1 MRVLFEELMA
11 NGETLPVL
19 SPIIQPPQPELLG
32 EMGTVAALPCEACG
46 SPRQLF
52 ARFCT
57 ACGVPFETPKEKMS
71 APVVLDW
78 QLPNAKPSHRF
89 EADLELASG
98 PNGSSF
104 HCDSCGAN
112 VDVPPGKSSLRCPF
126 CDSTYVVEIPKES
139 RRTEPPEFVIGFTIT
154 REKALELFFRWL
166 GRNSWFRP
174 GDLQAKASTDRQQG
188 IYLPFWHFSMVADS
202 NWSAQIGEHWY
213 RTETYVVKTSDG
225 KTETRTRTVQETEWW
240 PLFGEFRKY
249 YSGYM
254 VSASKG
260 LPQAEALAI
269 QPYQLSNMMRY
280 RPHYLAGWLVEEYS
294 ISKEQALEI
303 TRAEFQRR
311 EHENIT
317 NFLPGDTQSGLD
329 VSTKLDLGGTDLILL
344 PVHVLSYRYRD
355 KVFRFLVNG
364 QTGKIYGEK
373 PWSSSRITV
382 AVIGVAILLVALI
395 ALVVLATHP
404 RIGN

>member
-1 MRVLFEELMA
+1 
-11 NGETLPVL
+11 
-19 SPIIQPPQPELLG
+19 
-32 EMGTVAALPCEACG
+32 
-46 SPRQLF
+46 
-52 ARFCT
+52 
-57 ACGVPFETPKEKMS
+57 MS

-202 NWSAQIGEHWY
+202 NWSAKIGEHWY

-225 KTETRTRTVQETEWW
+225 KTENRSRNRV
-240 PLFGEFRKY
+240 
-249 YSGYM
+249 
-254 VSASKG
+254 VA
-260 LPQAEALAI
+260 AL
-269 QPYQLSNMMRY
+269 
-280 RPHYLAGWLVEEYS
+280 W
-294 ISKEQALEI
+294 
-303 TRAEFQRR
+303 
-311 EHENIT
+311 
-317 NFLPGDTQSGLD
+317 
-329 VSTKLDLGGTDLILL
+329 
-344 PVHVLSYRYRD
+344 
-355 KVFRFLVNG
+355 
-364 QTGKIYGEK
+364 
-373 PWSSSRITV
+373 
-382 AVIGVAILLVALI
+382 
-395 ALVVLATHP
+395 
-404 RIGN
+404 

>member
-1 MRVLFEELMA
+1 
-11 NGETLPVL
+11 
-19 SPIIQPPQPELLG
+19 
-32 EMGTVAALPCEACG
+32 
-46 SPRQLF
+46 
-52 ARFCT
+52 
-57 ACGVPFETPKEKMS
+57 
-71 APVVLDW
+71 
-78 QLPNAKPSHRF
+78 
-89 EADLELASG
+89 
-98 PNGSSF
+98 
-104 HCDSCGAN
+104 
-112 VDVPPGKSSLRCPF
+112 
-126 CDSTYVVEIPKES
+126 
-139 RRTEPPEFVIGFTIT
+139 
-154 REKALELFFRWL
+154 
-166 GRNSWFRP
+166 
-174 GDLQAKASTDRQQG
+174 
-188 IYLPFWHFSMVADS
+188 MVADS
-202 NWSAQIGEHWY
+202 NWSAKIGEHWY

-294 ISKEQALEI
+294 ISKEEALEI

>member
-1 MRVLFEELMA
+1 MRALFEELMA
-11 NGETLPVL
+11 NGETPPVL
-19 SPIIQPPQPELLG
+19 SPLIQPALPESLG
-32 EMGTVAALPCEACG
+32 EMGTVTALPCDACG
-46 SPRQLF
+46 SPRQSS

-78 QLPNAKPSHRF
+78 QLPNTKPSPRF

-104 HCDSCGAN
+104 HCDSCGAD

-126 CDSTYVVEIPKES
+126 CDSTYVVEIPKAN
-139 RRTEPPEFVIGFTIT
+139 RRTQPPEFVIGFTIT
-154 REKALELFFRWL
+154 REKALELFFQWL

-174 GDLQAKASTDRQQG
+174 GDLQAKASTDKQQG

-202 NWSAQIGEHWY
+202 NWSAQIGEYWY
-213 RTETYVVKTSDG
+213 RTETYRVKTSDG

-240 PLFGEFRKY
+240 PLSGEYRKY

-294 ISKEQALEI
+294 ISKEQALGI

-311 EHENIT
+311 ERENIA
-317 NFLPGDTQSGLD
+317 NFLPGDTQSGLN

-344 PVHVLSYRYRD
+344 PVHVLSYRYRG

-373 PWSSSRITV
+373 PWSSSRITM
-382 AVIGVAILLVALI
+382 AVIGVAILLIALI
-395 ALVVLATHP
+395 AFGVLATHP

>member
-1 MRVLFEELMA
+1 MA
-11 NGETLPVL
+11 IGEKPPIL
-19 SPIIQPPQPELLG
+19 SPVIQPALPESLG
-32 EMGTVAALPCEACG
+32 EMGTMVALPCEACG
-46 SPRQLF
+46 SPRQTS

-57 ACGVPFETPKEKMS
+57 ACGVPFETPNEKIDLP
-71 APVVLDW
+71 AVLDW
-78 QLPNAKPSHRF
+78 QLPSSKPNHRA
-89 EADLELASG
+89 EADHELAIG
-98 PNGSSF
+98 AHGSSF
-104 HCDSCGAN
+104 HCDSCGAD

-126 CDSTYVVEIPKES
+126 CDSTYVVEVSKEK
-139 RRTEPPEFVIGFTIT
+139 RRTQPPEFVIGFSIT
-154 REKALELFFRWL
+154 REKALELFFQWL
-166 GRNSWFRP
+166 GKNSWFRP
-174 GDLQAKASTDRQQG
+174 GDLPAKANTDKQQG

-202 NWSAQIGEHWY
+202 EWSAQIGEYWY
-213 RTETYVVKTSDG
+213 RTETYRVKTSDG
-225 KTETRTRTVQETEWW
+225 KTETRTRVVQETEWW
-240 PLFGEFRKY
+240 PLSGEFRKY

-294 ISKEQALEI
+294 ISKEQALEM
-303 TRAEFQRR
+303 TKAEFQRR
-311 EHENIT
+311 EKENIA
-317 NFLPGDTQSGLD
+317 NFLPGDTQSGLS
-329 VSTKLDLGGTDLILL
+329 VSTRLDLGGTDLILL

-373 PWSSSRITV
+373 PWSSARITI
-382 AVIGVAILLVALI
+382 AVIGVAVLLIVLI
-395 ALVVLATHP
+395 AAVVLATHP